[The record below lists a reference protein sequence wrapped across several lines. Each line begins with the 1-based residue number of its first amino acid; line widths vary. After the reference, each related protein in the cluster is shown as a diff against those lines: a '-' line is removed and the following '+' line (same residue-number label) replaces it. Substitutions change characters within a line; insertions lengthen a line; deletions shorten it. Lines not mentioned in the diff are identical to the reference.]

1 VRDELTGEEGEV
13 RARLVVNATGPWS
26 DAVRRLE
33 DPAARPIL
41 RATRGSHLLIPAARI
56 GNRNAI
62 LFTSPVDGRVMFVLP
77 WDEWSYVGT
86 TDTDTDEPPD
96 QVHATDA
103 DLVYLLRSANALF
116 PGAHLTPDDVVA
128 TWAGLRPL
136 LAARPGL
143 PEWAVSREH
152 RILRG
157 PGGMLTIAGGKLTTF
172 RRMAA
177 QLVDRAAGEL
187 GSALGSGRELSESD
201 PLPGGEAVVVEGFRG
216 PGLDLGLPPA
226 TVDHLLRV
234 YGGEAPALYT
244 LCRVRPGLATRLHPE
259 HPAIEAQVV
268 FAVERELAR
277 RTEDILDRR
286 IHLTTETRDH
296 GALAT
301 GRVAELLAE
310 TLAALR

>member
-1 VRDELTGEEGEV
+1 
-13 RARLVVNATGPWS
+13 
-26 DAVRRLE
+26 
-33 DPAARPIL
+33 
-41 RATRGSHLLIPAARI
+41 
-56 GNRNAI
+56 
-62 LFTSPVDGRVMFVLP
+62 MFVLP
-77 WDEWSYVGT
+77 WGEWSYVGT

-96 QVHATDA
+96 QVRATEP

-136 LAARPGL
+136 LAARAGL

-177 QLVDRAAGEL
+177 QLVDRATKEL
-187 GSALGSGRELSESD
+187 GMGAQDGRGLSETE
-201 PLPGGEAVVVEGFRG
+201 PLPGGEAVVTEGFRA
-216 PGLDLGLPPA
+216 PGLELGLPPA
-226 TVDHLLRV
+226 TVDHLLRL

-244 LCRVRPGLATRLHPE
+244 LCRERPGLAARLHPD

-277 RTEDILDRR
+277 RPEDVLARR

-296 GALAT
+296 GARAAA
-301 GRVAELLAE
+301 RVAELLAE
-310 TLAALR
+310 TLAAPR